1 LAERSEERS
10 KRKERAE
17 RILDA
22 AAELVLRWG
31 YRKTSVDDIAKQAGV
46 AKGTIYLHWK
56 TREELF
62 LALLIRERTR
72 EGQHL
77 QQEIARDP
85 DGMTLHGLMKHAT
98 LAALRNP
105 LLRAMMLQ
113 DSEMLGELAHSQY
126 GVMGARRRIEAA
138 RGYLEILRD
147 KGLVRSGMPLDTQ
160 VQMLTAI
167 SLSFIVL
174 DQFLPEEYQSTS
186 DEERA
191 AMVEETV
198 RRTFE
203 LRDPTPAEQRELAVV
218 FNRMLTQAQEM
229 NQPEGEMS
237 S

>member
-1 LAERSEERS
+1 LAEQGEERS

-17 RILDA
+17 RILDTA
-22 AAELVLRWG
+22 ADLVLRWG

-62 LALLIRERTR
+62 LALLIRERRR
-72 EGQHL
+72 EGQRL

-85 DGMTLHGLMKHAT
+85 DGATLHGLMKHAT
-98 LAALRNP
+98 VAALRNP

-113 DSEMLGELAHSQY
+113 DSEMLGELVHSQY
-126 GVMGARRRIEAA
+126 GTMDARRRIEAF
-138 RGYLEILRD
+138 RSYLEVLRD
-147 KGLVRSGMPLDTQ
+147 MGLVRSDISLDAQ

-167 SLSFIVL
+167 SISFILL
-174 DQFLPEEYQSTS
+174 DQFLPEEYQRLSI
-186 DEERA
+186 EERA
-191 AMVEETV
+191 ALVEETV

-203 LRDPTPAEQRELAVV
+203 LRDPTPTERGELAAA
-218 FNRMLTQAQEM
+218 FNRMLTQAQET